1 MLELSMRVDM
11 AAEAASL
18 AAKPKWDAKRDH
30 KAVASPAH
38 RPAKLAVAPPSNG
51 AASSN
56 ARWQGT
62 SRGQHHRGQHH
73 ARGQGTGSGRRPSRS
88 PPWHRKREPA
98 SRPELMLTSGPQAD
112 RTQTHSAPTGRSGP
126 GQGVTSVSEKA
137 SGEEPGSSSGPEKAS
152 EQPLERLAAVAFA
165 GDLFRDVSHRS
176 GDTVD
181 GSSSDRSEFAR
192 RGPVGD
198 RSGSRAQSQAA
209 HTKDAAESLEAR
221 RTRHRKSRRH
231 EGKPRR

>member
-1 MLELSMRVDM
+1 MLELSIRVDM

-18 AAKPKWDAKRDH
+18 AAKPKWDAQRDH
-30 KAVASPAH
+30 KAVVSPAH
-38 RPAKLAVAPPSNG
+38 RPAKQAVAPPSNG

-56 ARWQGT
+56 SRWQGT
-62 SRGQHHRGQHH
+62 SRGHHH
-73 ARGQGTGSGRRPSRS
+73 RRPSRS

-98 SRPELMLTSGPQAD
+98 SRPETRLTSGPQAD

-126 GQGVTSVSEKA
+126 GQAATSVSEKA

-152 EQPLERLAAVAFA
+152 EQPLERLAAVAFG

-176 GDTVD
+176 CDTVD

-209 HTKDAAESLEAR
+209 HSKDAAETLAAR
-221 RTRHRKSRRH
+221 RTRHRKTRRH